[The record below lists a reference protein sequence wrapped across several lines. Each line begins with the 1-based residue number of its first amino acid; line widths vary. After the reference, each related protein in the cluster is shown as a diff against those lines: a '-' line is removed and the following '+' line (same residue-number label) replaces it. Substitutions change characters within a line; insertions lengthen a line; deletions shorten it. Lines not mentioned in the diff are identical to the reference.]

1 MLTLND
7 VKNHPQILEFI
18 KQTQVSMEALDYTE
32 HGLRHADLVA
42 QRAKRLAQE
51 IGLNKR
57 MQELVAIGGF
67 CQDMGNFLG
76 RTQHH
81 YWSAL
86 LFHQVFQHEL
96 PADELV
102 MIVQS
107 LANHDKETMKLTNK
121 ISAIVIIA
129 DKSDVHRSRVTNIS
143 IKKIKDDIHDR
154 VNYAVTKS
162 ILSVDKK
169 KKHIRLNLKIDTNFV
184 PIMEYFEIFT
194 ERMAYCRKAADYLG
208 YKFSIIINNF
218 KLL

>member
-18 KQTQVSMEALDYTE
+18 KQTQISMEALDYTE
-32 HGLRHADLVA
+32 HGLRHANLVA
-42 QRAKRLAQE
+42 QRAKRLAKE
-51 IGLNKR
+51 TGLNKR
-57 MQELVAIGGF
+57 MQELSAMGGF

-81 YWSAL
+81 YWGAL

-96 PADELV
+96 PAGELV
-102 MIVQS
+102 MVIQA

-129 DKSDVHRSRVTNIS
+129 DKSDVHRSRVITRS

-162 ILSVDKK
+162 TLRVDKEK
-169 KKHIRLNLKIDTNFV
+169 KRIVLMLKIDTNFV

-194 ERMAYCRKAADYLG
+194 ERMSYCRNAADYLG
-208 YKFSIIINNF
+208 YRFSIVINKF

>member
-18 KQTQVSMEALDYTE
+18 RQTQISMEALNYTE
-32 HGLRHADLVA
+32 HGLHHANLVA

-57 MQELVAIGGF
+57 IQELVAMGGF

-81 YWSAL
+81 YWGAL

-102 MIVQS
+102 MVVQS

-129 DKSDVHRSRVTNIS
+129 DKSDVRRSRVIMRS
-143 IKKIKDDIHDR
+143 IKKIKEDIHNR

-169 KKHIRLNLKIDTNFV
+169 KKRIRLTLKIDTNFV

-194 ERMAYCRKAADYLG
+194 ERMTYCRKAADYLG
-208 YKFSIIINNF
+208 YKFSIVINKF